1 MKKKIVIFLSL
12 FIIVLLSWNFYQQK
26 TKTVE
31 CWWGVIY
38 PSLSFI
44 GFEDNTKVSSTA
56 SKNEHEFSTYESIS
70 DLNSLVVSYNS
81 TNSFTV
87 TSFYYKK

>member
-31 CWWGVIY
+31 CWWGIMY

-44 GFEDNTKVSSTA
+44 GFEDNTKISSA
-56 SKNEHEFSTYESIS
+56 DEDYI
-70 DLNSLVVSYNS
+70 Y
-81 TNSFTV
+81 
-87 TSFYYKK
+87 TSNKVKMKFAIVEWLKGYLF

>member
-12 FIIVLLSWNFYQQK
+12 FIIVLLSWNFYQQQ

-31 CWWGVIY
+31 CWWGVMY

-44 GFEDNTKVSSTA
+44 GFEDNTKVSSTDEDYIYTDNKVKMKFA
-56 SKNEHEFSTYESIS
+56 IVEWLKGYLF
-70 DLNSLVVSYNS
+70 
-81 TNSFTV
+81 
-87 TSFYYKK
+87 